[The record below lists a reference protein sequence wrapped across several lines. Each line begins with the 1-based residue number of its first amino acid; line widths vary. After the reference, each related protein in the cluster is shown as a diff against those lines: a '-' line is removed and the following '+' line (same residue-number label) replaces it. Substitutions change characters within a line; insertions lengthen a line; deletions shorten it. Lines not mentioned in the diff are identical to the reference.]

1 MLLSPLLRR
10 RQTLSRHGSIPRHQ
24 LHLEVPGN
32 RHQRRLELVVVH
44 VVRVRRLVLARDDL
58 VRAQE
63 AQKSSVEESRRNE
76 LARAGARAG
85 AEAEMGQA
93 DGLLLSGR
101 VETLE
106 PALGVEFAAVWAEV
120 VDI

>member
-1 MLLSPLLRR
+1 MLLRPLLGR
-10 RQTLSRHGSIPRHQ
+10 RQTIGRHGSIPRHQ
-24 LHLEVPGN
+24 LHLEVPGDS
-32 RHQRRLELVVVH
+32 HQRRLELVVVH

-63 AQKSSVEESRRNE
+63 TQKRSVEEPGGDE
-76 LARAGARAG
+76 LARAGAGAG

-93 DGLLLSGR
+93 DGLLFGGR

-106 PALGVEFAAVWAEV
+106 PALRVELAAVGAEV
-120 VDI
+120 VNV